1 MAAVF
6 ISYRT
11 PDRAEAVALKADLEK
26 HGHVVWIDSEQIKIG
41 DSIAGQIDQGLD
53 GLDYLVL
60 CYSSSGR
67 SAYTDAEWTST
78 LHRQLSGHPVKIL
91 PARLTGGDPPAIL
104 AGTRYAD
111 LVKDW
116 PQGVTDLCAAM
127 A

>member
-11 PDRAEAVALKADLEK
+11 PDRAEATALKAGLEK
-26 HGHVVWIDSEQIKIG
+26 CGHKVWLDSEEIAVG
-41 DSIAGQIDQGLD
+41 DSIVGKIDEGLD
-53 GLDYLVL
+53 ALDYLVL

-67 SAYTDAEWTST
+67 SAYTDAEWTAT
-78 LHRQLSGHPVKIL
+78 LHRQLSGHAVKVL
-91 PARLTGGDPPAIL
+91 PARLTGGEPPAIL

-116 PQGVTDLCAAM
+116 DQGVADLCAAIR
-127 A
+127 

>member
-1 MAAVF
+1 VAAVF

-41 DSIAGQIDQGLD
+41 DSIAD

-60 CYSSSGR
+60 CYSSAGR

-91 PARLTGGDPPAIL
+91 PARLTGGEPPAIL

>member
-1 MAAVF
+1 VAAVF

-11 PDRAEAVALKADLEK
+11 PDRAQAAALKADLEK
-26 HGHVVWIDSEQIKIG
+26 CGHTVWMDTEKVQVG
-41 DSIAGQIDQGLD
+41 DSVVGKIDEGLA

-60 CYSSSGR
+60 CYSSAGR
-67 SAYTDAEWTST
+67 SAYTDQEWTST

-104 AGTRYAD
+104 AGTRHAD

-116 PQGVTDLCAAM
+116 AQGVADLCAAIR
-127 A
+127 